1 MQLALRSRQATI
13 ITQGLLSGGRNW
25 AHTYNNISS
34 SPYRKPSFAIGRES
48 RQTYGVSGCQSL
60 IRGVQTG
67 VLSKGKGPY
76 GVTRRFTKSSLD
88 SGDGRKTT
96 RYEKQTEP
104 REQGSHERNGSEE
117 IEEEDEGT
125 ERLGRETRSR
135 DSFGNSAE
143 KGTILR
149 LKKFSEADIQQQES
163 Y

>member
-1 MQLALRSRQATI
+1 MQLALRSRQATV
-13 ITQGLLSGGRNW
+13 ITQGLLGGGRNW
-25 AHTYNNISS
+25 AHTYNNIFS
-34 SPYRKPSFAIGRES
+34 SPYRKPGFAIGRQS
-48 RQTYGVSGCQSL
+48 RQTHGFSGCQSL

-88 SGDGRKTT
+88 SGDGRKTNA
-96 RYEKQTEP
+96 RHEKQTEP
-104 REQGSHERNGSEE
+104 REQGSYERNGSEE

-143 KGTILR
+143 KGTI
-149 LKKFSEADIQQQES
+149 
-163 Y
+163 